1 MILDVNSFLNE
12 YIEESLENIDKISDC
27 LFALSKKQDDKE
39 SLEIL
44 LRLLHTIKGTSRMMC
59 FNQVE
64 EVVHKLEDVYK
75 LIQNGNLVM
84 TKRIAQLSFSVVKI
98 LRDFIPKLSAEETP
112 EIEYFSEIIENI
124 TFATNGEEFIT
135 DFSTKIKNEVEETEE
150 SSNFSEVQ
158 SIRVNLSS
166 INEIIR
172 SYDKLITSEF
182 RLKNSFS
189 VLPGIFLALILPLY
203 TPFWMLML
211 GCFMAN
217 IVFKMLFGGFG
228 YNIFNPALIGYVFI
242 IAAFAGSLI
251 SNEFNAYYS
260 VGDIFNQTASSTP
273 LTNVMGSAT
282 INEETVKFLQFDYDL
297 MVGTYGNLWD
307 FFFGHIPGSLG
318 ETSSLLIIIS
328 YIYLCIRKTI
338 DWYTPLIYVG
348 VVFALTW
355 GIGAFCGH
363 PDIWYPV
370 FHVCSGGLLFGA
382 VFMATEPVTTPKT
395 PNGKI
400 IFAIFLGLFTVLFRV
415 FGAMEEGVATSIL
428 FMCLFSGII
437 DRFCAKI
444 RVSGLC
450 KQTIGKYALL
460 GTFMLLIVAFI
471 FYKTNSLNPR
481 EVLTQTQDLMN
492 NDIILRGGK

>member
-1 MILDVNSFLNE
+1 MKS
-12 YIEESLENIDKISDC
+12 IDSVQAIN
-27 LFALSKKQDDKE
+27 LKKNKAV
-39 SLEIL
+39 LG
-44 LRLLHTIKGTSRMMC
+44 KAP
-59 FNQVE
+59 F
-64 EVVHKLEDVYK
+64 
-75 LIQNGNLVM
+75 
-84 TKRIAQLSFSVVKI
+84 
-98 LRDFIPKLSAEETP
+98 
-112 EIEYFSEIIENI
+112 
-124 TFATNGEEFIT
+124 
-135 DFSTKIKNEVEETEE
+135 
-150 SSNFSEVQ
+150 
-158 SIRVNLSS
+158 
-166 INEIIR
+166 IR
-172 SYDKLITSEF
+172 STDIGKNSTAIMMRDVLIALFPIIFFAWVKNGLLPFINYEHVSVYTMLWPLLFVLTGGLTSFVLEALYF
-182 RLKNSFS
+182 MLFKGEKTLKGALLASKNSFS

-382 VFMATEPVTTPKT
+382 VFMATEPVTTPRT

-415 FGAMEEGVATSIL
+415 FGAMDEGVATSIL

-492 NDIILRGGK
+492 NDILLRGGK